1 MEENKRIIKDCKVV
15 IIGGSAGSLQALL
28 QILPFIENPIS
39 FAIVIVVHRKNS
51 DEQTLEAL
59 LALKANVV
67 VKEVEDKVALKSGF
81 IYIAPSNYHLL
92 FERNETLSL
101 DTSEKINYSRPSI
114 DVSFESAAEIYGSN
128 LIGILLSGSNSDGTL
143 GMKAIQKAGG
153 ITVVQNPLS
162 AEMSFM
168 PNNAILHS
176 QPDYILK
183 TEEILEF
190 INGINKE
197 TT

>member
-1 MEENKRIIKDCKVV
+1 MEESKRIKNCKAV

-28 QILPFIENPIS
+28 QILPFVEKPLS
-39 FAIVIVVHRKNS
+39 FAIVIVVHRKHS

-59 LALKANVV
+59 IALKSKIQ
-67 VKEVEDKVALKSGF
+67 VKEVEDKVKLIPGF

-92 FERNETLSL
+92 FEKNETLSL

-114 DVSFESAAEIYGSN
+114 DVSFESAAEIYGN
-128 LIGILLSGSNSDGTL
+128 QLVGILLSGSNSDGTVGL
-143 GMKAIQKAGG
+143 RAIKAAGG

-168 PNNAILHS
+168 PNNAILHTA
-176 QPDYILK
+176 PDFILN

-190 INGINKE
+190 IKEIN
-197 TT
+197 TVTP

>member
-15 IIGGSAGSLQALL
+15 IIGGSAGSLQVLL
-28 QILPFIENPIS
+28 QVLPFIDNPIS
-39 FAIVIVVHRKNS
+39 FAIVIVVHRKHS
-51 DEQTLEAL
+51 DEQTLEDL
-59 LALKANVV
+59 IDLKSRVNVKV
-67 VKEVEDKVALKSGF
+67 VEDKVALKTGF

-92 FERNETLSL
+92 FEKEETLSL

-128 LIGILLSGSNSDGTL
+128 LIGILLSGSNSDGTIGL
-143 GMKAIQKAGG
+143 KAIQQAGG

-162 AEMSFM
+162 AEMPFM
-168 PNNAILHS
+168 PNNAILHTK
-176 QPDYILK
+176 PDYVLN

-190 INGINKE
+190 IKEINK
-197 TT
+197 